1 MSGIFQF
8 LVKSEYPSLHYVG
21 VPYIAVEN
29 QYQDFVEPYMFAAL
43 SWYHEDTQGTTPR
56 RRHGFP
62 SWTWAGW
69 AGPIRRMYYGF
80 RVRVH
85 KQHDHSLKLRVR
97 GLLMESANGD
107 MSPAAVYLEL
117 KEPISSCPGSAVAIR
132 FEALAIPSTSFF
144 FDGELGNWDT
154 TLVCGRN
161 TFRAM
166 TPPTGTP
173 AEFIQHLNDGTWSC
187 LWMGDYLNPF
197 GTPRCFTFLLV
208 AEWQTAETAV
218 RVGTIVLEKRFRERN
233 STEYNLLIAEEE
245 LKWVKVRLV

>member
-1 MSGIFQF
+1 
-8 LVKSEYPSLHYVG
+8 
-21 VPYIAVEN
+21 
-29 QYQDFVEPYMFAAL
+29 MFAAL

-69 AGPIRRMYYGF
+69 AGPIRRMCYGF

-144 FDGELGNWDT
+144 FRRRTWQLGHHAGVREKHLSGNDPAN
-154 TLVCGRN
+154 RN
-161 TFRAM
+161 TRRVH
-166 TPPTGTP
+166 PT
-173 AEFIQHLNDGTWSC
+173 
-187 LWMGDYLNPF
+187 
-197 GTPRCFTFLLV
+197 
-208 AEWQTAETAV
+208 
-218 RVGTIVLEKRFRERN
+218 
-233 STEYNLLIAEEE
+233 
-245 LKWVKVRLV
+245 LK